1 MTSAGVFGFNNK
13 NYTVDDPEDILSA
26 VYDKTTS
33 SCKLITTTTSIEEN
47 DFIEIE
53 VGRHKSGSSLDP
65 TNSLVPGG
73 NFVRKSPRCGLSQPF
88 SYLFF
93 YILAS
98 RKALSLAFWDVFPQ
112 RSPTRNGEK

>member
-1 MTSAGVFGFNNK
+1 MNLDHKKLSVYNLVSDETWLIVTSAGVFGFNNK

-33 SCKLITTTTSIEEN
+33 SCKLITTTSTTSIEEN

-53 VGRHKSGSSLDP
+53 VGRHKSGPSLDP

-73 NFVRKSPRCGLSQPF
+73 HFVRKSPRSCQPF

-93 YILAS
+93 YTM
-98 RKALSLAFWDVFPQ
+98 V
-112 RSPTRNGEK
+112 

>member
-1 MTSAGVFGFNNK
+1 MGLTSAGVFGFNNK

-33 SCKLITTTTSIEEN
+33 SCKLITTSTTSIEEN

-65 TNSLVPGG
+65 SNPLVPAG
-73 NFVRKSPRCGLSQPF
+73 NYVRKSPRSGHYNQLL
-88 SYLFF
+88 LF
-93 YILAS
+93 L
-98 RKALSLAFWDVFPQ
+98 
-112 RSPTRNGEK
+112 